1 MAAIDSTLPRTLGCD
16 HTGRAA
22 PIAMLPALVLAAG
35 LGTRIRA
42 ISGGLPK
49 PMVPFRGTPILVHN
63 LRWLASGGVRKV
75 WINLHFAP
83 DAIRDAIGDGSDFGL
98 SVEYL
103 YEPILLGTAGAFGTL
118 GAHLPG
124 PALVVYGDNLLK
136 LDLTALLAT
145 HRAARADATV
155 ALFDRARHAHTGI
168 AGSRVQCAED
178 GRVTAFV
185 EGSASA
191 SAAGPELV
199 NTGVYVVE
207 ARVRDLIP
215 AGRLVDF
222 GREVFPTMLER
233 GDRVQGHVIEEAGFC
248 LGLDTP
254 ESHVAG
260 NALLDANRIRLA
272 S

>member
-1 MAAIDSTLPRTLGCD
+1 MTAIDSTLPRID
-16 HTGRAA
+16 MSQSSV
-22 PIAMLPALVLAAG
+22 AMLPALVLAAG

-63 LRWLASGGVRKV
+63 LRWLAAEGVRKV
-75 WINLHFAP
+75 WVNLHFAP
-83 DAIRDAIGDGSDFGL
+83 EAIRDVIGDGREFGL

-103 YEPILLGTAGAFGTL
+103 YEPTLLGTAGAFGTL
-118 GAHLPG
+118 GAHVSG

-136 LDLTALLAT
+136 LDLMALLAV

-168 AGSRVQCAED
+168 VGGRVQCAED
-178 GRVTAFV
+178 GRVIAFT
-185 EGSASA
+185 EGAATSSV
-191 SAAGPELV
+191 AGPELV

-215 AGRLVDF
+215 ADRLVDF
-222 GREVFPTMLER
+222 GREVFPAMLAC
-233 GDRVQGHVIEEAGFC
+233 GDRVQGHVIEETGYC